1 MSKWQKLKH
10 RMQLATAYRWF
21 LSLEK
26 DIARMGIDDP
36 SVVFDVGAHL
46 GQTALHFRSIFKNAH
61 IHSFEPVTANF
72 EKMVQN
78 IGTRD
83 RISVNEMALGSTVG
97 KAYVHEG
104 FSDLT
109 HSISSSVNPTNSK
122 AKEEVSVETIDT
134 YVARNKIEKI
144 DLLKVDTEGH
154 EMEVLKGADTT
165 IKGGRVEAIFTECDF
180 RHEDKQHTY
189 FPDLLAYLHGKDF
202 TFFGLYDVI
211 HYGKNYGVGYC
222 NALFLNGKASHLQ
235 SSL

>member
-10 RMQLATAYRWF
+10 RIQLATAYRWF

-26 DIARMGIDDP
+26 DIARMGIDDT

-46 GQTALHFRSIFKNAH
+46 GQTTLYFRSIFKNAH

-97 KAYVHEG
+97 KAYIHEG

-109 HSISSSVNPTNSK
+109 HSISSSGNTTNSK
-122 AKEEVSVETIDT
+122 AKAEVSVETIDT
-134 YVARNKIEKI
+134 YVTRNKIEKI
-144 DLLKVDTEGH
+144 DLLKIDTEGH
-154 EMEVLKGADTT
+154 EIEVIKGADAT
-165 IKGGRVEAIFTECDF
+165 IKRGRIEAIFTECDF
-180 RHEDKQHTY
+180 RREDKQHTY
-189 FPDLLAYLHGKDF
+189 FPELLEYLHGIGF

-211 HYGKNYGVGYC
+211 HYEKNYGVGYC
-222 NALFLNGKASHLQ
+222 NALFLNGKNSQLYNC
-235 SSL
+235 L

>member
-1 MSKWQKLKH
+1 MTKWQKLKH
-10 RMQLATAYRWF
+10 RIQLATAYRWF

-26 DIARMGIDDP
+26 DIARMGMGDP

-46 GQTALHFRSIFKNAH
+46 GQTTLHFRSIFKKAH

-83 RISVNEMALGSTVG
+83 RISVNEMALGSTAG

-109 HSISSSVNPTNSK
+109 HSISSSVNTSK
-122 AKEEVSVETIDT
+122 SKGKEEVSVETIDT
-134 YVARNKIEKI
+134 YATRNRIDKI
-144 DLLKVDTEGH
+144 DLLKIDTEGH
-154 EMEVLKGADTT
+154 EIEVLKGAENA
-165 IKGGRVEAIFTECDF
+165 IKGGRIEAIFTECDF
-180 RHEDKQHTY
+180 CREDKQHTY
-189 FPDLLAYLHGKDF
+189 FPDLWDYLSEKGF

-211 HYGKNYGVGYC
+211 HYGRNHGIGYC
-222 NALFLNGKASHLQ
+222 NALFLNRKTSAANARL
-235 SSL
+235 